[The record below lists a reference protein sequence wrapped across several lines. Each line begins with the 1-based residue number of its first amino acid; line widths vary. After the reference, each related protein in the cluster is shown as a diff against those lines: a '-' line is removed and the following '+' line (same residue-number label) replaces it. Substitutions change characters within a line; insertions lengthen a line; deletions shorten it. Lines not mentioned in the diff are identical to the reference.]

1 MATRITTSMVQRNVL
16 ADLNAISAKLT
27 RSQMKA
33 ASNKEISRPS
43 DDPFNASRAMALRQN
58 VNATKQYQRNV
69 EDGMGWQDAS
79 EQALDRITESV
90 RDARTLLVQ
99 AGTDSTDQ
107 TSRDAIAAELE
118 QIIEGIKQNASAT
131 YRGSFIFSGGETAV
145 RSYQPGADD
154 TYHGDEGGLT
164 AGVPGIVREIGP
176 GVTMTIN
183 TVGREMLGDGQ
194 AAADDKLLHVLRDA
208 VDHLRAGDGASL
220 RGTDLQRLDAN
231 HDGLLELR
239 AANGARTNRLE
250 AALTRLD
257 EVEES
262 TVRQLSSVEDADIAE
277 TLIALNSQ
285 TAAYQAAL
293 RAGASIV
300 QSSLMDFLR

>member
-16 ADLNAISAKLT
+16 ADLNSISAKLT
-27 RSQMKA
+27 RTQMKA

-58 VNATKQYQRNV
+58 LNATKQHQRNV
-69 EDGMGWQDAS
+69 EDAMGWQDAT
-79 EQALDRITESV
+79 EQALDRITETV
-90 RDARTLLVQ
+90 RGARTLLVQ
-99 AGTDSTDQ
+99 AGSDSTDQ
-107 TSRDAIAAELE
+107 TSRDSIAAELE
-118 QIIEGIKQNASAT
+118 QMIEAIKQNASAT
-131 YRGSFIFSGGETAV
+131 YRGSYLFSGGETST
-145 RSYQPGADD
+145 RPYDPGADD
-154 TYHGDEGGLT
+154 TYHGDDGGFNP
-164 AGVPGIVREIGP
+164 AVPGIVREIGP

-183 TVGREMLGDGQ
+183 TVGHETLGRGQ
-194 AAADDKLLHVLRDA
+194 AAADGKLLHVLRDA

-220 RGTDLQRLDAN
+220 RGTDLQRLDTNYDA
-231 HDGLLELR
+231 LLEVR

-250 AALTRLD
+250 AALTRLG

-262 TVRQLSSVEDADIAE
+262 TVKQLSSVEDADIAE
-277 TLIALNSQ
+277 TLISLNSQ

>member
-1 MATRITTSMVQRNVL
+1 MATRITTSMVQRNIL
-16 ADLNAISAKLT
+16 ADLNAISEKLT
-27 RSQMKA
+27 RTQMKA
-33 ASNKEISRPS
+33 ASNKEITRPS

-69 EDGMGWQDAS
+69 EDAIGWQDAT

-90 RDARTLLVQ
+90 REARDLLVQ

-107 TSRDAIAAELE
+107 TSRDSIAAELE
-118 QIIEGIKQNASAT
+118 QLIESIKQNASAT
-131 YRGSFIFSGGETAV
+131 YRGSYLFSGGETGL
-145 RSYQPGADD
+145 RPYQPGADD
-154 TYHGDEGGLT
+154 SYHGDQGGV
-164 AGVPGIVREIGP
+164 APGVPGIVREIGP

-183 TVGREMLGDGQ
+183 TVGDQVLGGGP

-208 VDHLRAGDGASL
+208 VDHLRAGDGPSL
-220 RGTDLQRLDAN
+220 RGTDLTRLDAGL
-231 HDGLLELR
+231 DSLLEVR

-250 AALTRLD
+250 AAMTRLD

-262 TVRQLSSVEDADIAE
+262 TVKQLSSVEDADIAE
-277 TLIALNSQ
+277 TLIQLNSQ

-300 QSSLMDFLR
+300 QTSLMDFLR

>member
-1 MATRITTSMVQRNVL
+1 MATRITTSMVQRNIL
-16 ADLNAISAKLT
+16 ADLNSISAKLT

-69 EDGMGWQDAS
+69 EDAMGWQDAS
-79 EQALDRITESV
+79 EQALDKITITAREA
-90 RDARTLLVQ
+90 RDLLVQ

-107 TSRDAIAAELE
+107 TSREAIAAQLE
-118 QIIEGIKQNASAT
+118 QMIESIKQNASAT
-131 YRGSFIFSGGETAV
+131 YRGSYLFSGGETDV
-145 RSYQPGADD
+145 RPYDPGANDAYNGDD
-154 TYHGDEGGLT
+154 GGFNP
-164 AGVPGIVREIGP
+164 AVPGIVREIGP

-183 TVGREMLGDGQ
+183 TIGSEILGNGQ
-194 AAADDKLLHVLRDA
+194 AAGDDGLLHVLRDA

-220 RGTDLQRLDAN
+220 RGTDLQRLDTN
-231 HDGLLELR
+231 YDNLLEVR
-239 AANGARTNRLE
+239 AGNGARTNRLE
-250 AALTRLD
+250 AALTRLQ

-262 TVRQLSSVEDADIAE
+262 TVKQLSSVEDADIAE
-277 TLIALNSQ
+277 TLIELNSQ